1 MEIDGI
7 LSALI
12 VGAIIGAL
20 GRLVLPGR
28 HRVGLLMTFVVG
40 IVAALLG
47 TSVASVL
54 GVAETS
60 GVDWLELI
68 AQVSLAAAGVSLV
81 AGSKDRPKITS
92 GR

>member
-7 LSALI
+7 ISALF

-20 GRLVLPGR
+20 GRVVLPGR
-28 HRVGLLMTFVVG
+28 QRVGLLLTFVVG
-40 IVAALLG
+40 VVAALLG
-47 TSVASVL
+47 TAVASVL

-60 GVDWLELI
+60 GVDWIELA
-68 AQVSLAAAGVSLV
+68 AQVTLAAVGVSLV
-81 AGSKDRPKITS
+81 SGTKDRPRITS